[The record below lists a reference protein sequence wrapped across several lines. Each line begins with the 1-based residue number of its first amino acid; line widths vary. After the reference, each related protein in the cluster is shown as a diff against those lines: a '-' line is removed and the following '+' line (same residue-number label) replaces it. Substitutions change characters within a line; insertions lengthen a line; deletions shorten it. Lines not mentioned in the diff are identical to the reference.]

1 MRHVVEL
8 HSKAVN
14 VHIKNRNEAISL
26 RGSKSLQSNPL
37 KKDMLLNRRRREV
50 DLFLKTYYDSSV
62 WTRTYYLGYSV
73 LKCPLDLWI
82 YQEIIYQIQPDL
94 IVETGTYNGGSALYM
109 AHVCDIIGTG
119 EILTIDINYKDN
131 RPSHPR
137 IKYLL
142 GSSTSDDT
150 VEKVKNI
157 AADRKNIMVI
167 LDSDHTEKHV
177 YSELKIYSKF
187 VSKGSYLIVEDSI
200 INGNPVREN
209 FGPGP
214 AEAIGKFLGEN
225 SEFKIDYS
233 REKFLV
239 TFNSKGYLKKIK

>member
-1 MRHVVEL
+1 MEL
-8 HSKAVN
+8 NNKVVN
-14 VHIKNRNEAISL
+14 VHIKDKNGAIL
-26 RGSKSLQSNPL
+26 LGDSKGLQNTPL
-37 KKDMLLNRRRREV
+37 KKDTLSNKTRKEV
-50 DLFLKTYYDSSV
+50 DAFLKTYYDSNV
-62 WTRTYYLGYSV
+62 WTRTYYLGCSV

-82 YQEIIYQIQPDL
+82 YQEIICQIQPDL
-94 IVETGTYNGGSALYM
+94 IIETGTYEGGSALYM

-119 EILTIDINYKDN
+119 KILTIDINDNNN
-131 RPSHPR
+131 RPSHSR

-142 GSSTSDDT
+142 GSSTSDGII
-150 VEKVKNI
+150 EKVKDI
-157 AADRKNIMVI
+157 AADSKNIMVI

-187 VSKGSYLIVEDSI
+187 VSKGSYLIVEDGV

-239 TFNSKGYLKKIK
+239 TFNPKGYLRKIR